1 MLVKNKSI
9 FKLLEKLITL
19 FTIAVLFSFAGAFL
33 FDVEIPSEYIPDNL
47 FQSDFEEIEITAPPA
62 IDDFEDAPTGETPD
76 LDIDEDLDW
85 DVSMEDIEE
94 IENIEDI
101 QDYTPE
107 DYDHTPDEFEEDIE
121 DEVSEGVLSIEGV
134 VDATNY
140 ERESRGLGA
149 LSENYTLNSV
159 AQKKAE
165 DMFERQYFAHTAP
178 TGEEAGD
185 LAKDF
190 NYSFILVG
198 ENLAKG
204 DFQSSQDL
212 VEGWMNSP
220 DHKENI
226 LNEKY
231 EEIGIGLKRD
241 YYEGQEIWMAVQIFG
256 TPSSS
261 CPEPDSLLL
270 NKIEEYELEMED
282 LMQEI
287 QIMDENLGQYSG
299 SEYNEKVEERN
310 NLADRY
316 NHLRDELEHLVN
328 DYNRQVNER
337 NECVEGY

>member
-1 MLVKNKSI
+1 M
-9 FKLLEKLITL
+9 
-19 FTIAVLFSFAGAFL
+19 FSFAGAFL
-33 FDVEIPSEYIPDNL
+33 FDVEIPSEYIPNDL
-47 FQSDFEEIEITAPPA
+47 FQTDFEEIEITTPPS
-62 IDDFEDAPTGETPD
+62 IDDFESVPTDEVPD
-76 LDIDEDLDW
+76 LDMDEASDWGVNVEDL
-85 DVSMEDIEE
+85 
-94 IENIEDI
+94 ENVDDI
-101 QDYTPE
+101 QDYIPE
-107 DYDHTPDEFEEDIE
+107 DYDHDSDKPKGDIE
-121 DEVSEGVLSIEGV
+121 DEVSEKALNIEEV
-134 VDATNY
+134 IDATNY
-140 ERESRGLGA
+140 ERESRGLGS
-149 LSENYTLNSV
+149 LSESYTLNLI

-185 LAKDF
+185 LAQDF

-287 QIMDENLGQYSG
+287 QIMDENLNQYSG
-299 SEYNEKVEERN
+299 SEYNEKVEKRN

-316 NHLRDELEHLVN
+316 NYLRDELEYLVN

-337 NECVEGY
+337 NDCVGDY